1 MDAKEVKKII
11 EKEDVK
17 FLQLWFVDLES
28 NLKTVNVFR
37 DQINSVIEEG
47 ASFDGSSIRGFTRIE
62 ESDMFLRPD
71 FSTFA
76 ILPFE
81 VEGGKIARVFCDVLK
96 PNGECYED
104 APRTILKKNLQEL
117 KENWGYTFYVGPELE
132 FFYFKKPFEIEFIDY
147 NGYFDL
153 ISPDTGEDL
162 LRKTVYILQKL
173 GIKVE
178 YIHHEVSPSQY
189 ELDFKYSDALTM
201 ADNLITAKYIVK
213 RVAIENGYYATFM
226 PKPVE
231 GINGSGLH
239 VHQSLFKGNKNAFY
253 SKDSKSGLSEVGEF
267 YVAGLL
273 NHAKEITLI
282 TNQWVNSYKRLVPG
296 YEAPVYISWGR
307 SNRSPLIRVPAVR
320 EGNTKSTRIEY
331 RSPDPA
337 ANPYLLFSVLL
348 KAGMKGVENRYSLVK
363 PQEENIYKF
372 DYFKR
377 KEEGIDS
384 LPGSLIEAIM
394 EAERGTVIKETLGES
409 AYEKIIMSKKIHW
422 DEFRIKV
429 TDYEIKKY
437 LPVL

>member
-1 MDAKEVKKII
+1 MDAKEVRKII

-71 FSTFA
+71 FSTFR

-117 KENWGYTFYVGPELE
+117 KEKYGYTFYVGPELE

-253 SKDSKSGLSEVGEF
+253 SENSKSGLSEIGEF

-348 KAGMKGVENRYSLVK
+348 KAGVKGIENRYGLVK

-394 EAERGTVIKETLGES
+394 EAEKGTVLRETLGES
-409 AYEKIIMSKKIHW
+409 AYEKIIMSKKVHW
-422 DEFRIKV
+422 DEFRVKV

>member
-1 MDAKEVKKII
+1 MDAKEVRKII

-37 DQINSVIEEG
+37 DQIDSVIEDG

-71 FSTFA
+71 LSTFR

-81 VEGGKIARVFCDVLK
+81 VEGGKIARVFCDVTK
-96 PNGECYED
+96 PDGECYED
-104 APRTILKKNLQEL
+104 APRTILKKNL
-117 KENWGYTFYVGPELE
+117 KEIKDKYDYTFYVGPELE

-162 LRKTVYILQKL
+162 LRKTVYHLQKL

-239 VHQSLFKGNKNAFY
+239 VHQSLFKGKENAFY
-253 SKDSKSGLSEVGEF
+253 SEKNDTGLSDVAEF
-267 YVAGLL
+267 YIAGLL
-273 NHAKEITLI
+273 QHAKEITLI

-320 EGNTKSTRIEY
+320 KGNTKSTRIEY

-348 KAGMKGVENRYSLVK
+348 KAGIKGIENRYNLSK

-372 DYFKR
+372 DYFRR
-377 KEEGIDS
+377 KEEGIES

-394 EAERGTVIKETLGES
+394 EAEKGSVIKEALGES
-409 AYEKIIMSKKIHW
+409 AFDKIIMSKKVHW

-437 LPVL
+437 LPIL